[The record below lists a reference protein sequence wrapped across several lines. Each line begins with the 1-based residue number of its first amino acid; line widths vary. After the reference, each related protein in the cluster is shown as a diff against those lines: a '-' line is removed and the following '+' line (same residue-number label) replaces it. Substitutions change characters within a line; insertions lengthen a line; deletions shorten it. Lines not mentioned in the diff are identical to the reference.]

1 MSASAWMDRKVVMVM
16 STNCQ
21 PSDSSTVQ
29 RKQKDGSSVEV
40 PCPASI
46 ISYNKFMGGVDRET
60 RYADTIAADQEV
72 QSISGWLSQA
82 SGCSAL
88 WFVYL
93 WPGCLNI

>member
-72 QSISGWLSQA
+72 GNFISIFFTFFLM
-82 SGCSAL
+82 
-88 WFVYL
+88 
-93 WPGCLNI
+93 WPLPTPISS